1 MTVQW
6 ADDFSRYGLDDPSR
20 DRMKDGLPYN
30 NWVSRCRADPDPLA
44 VGERVCFFSN
54 GYDNN
59 SCAENRIALPTPTNG
74 TVGIAARYWFPSFG
88 GGGNQ
93 RGIAVFMPL
102 TPNSANYPDN
112 ILASVRVEAN
122 GAISIVGGLRG
133 EYAPIATTVGPVVS
147 TNSWSHIESSYN
159 GTTGAIEVRLNGVT
173 ILTGVSPKTGAIYF
187 ANPIYCIGGSGSEMP
202 VKDLV
207 IWDGSGTHNNNFM
220 GTVICRR
227 FLPNADVTLGGW
239 LPSAGTTGYDLLAD
253 SAPANVF
260 TVTGQLTPDGANNIR
275 INNTYYRPTAGS
287 VDAGT
292 PAGTSAN
299 PWLVAMGVDAAASL
313 SNLFNAINATG
324 VAGTTYSTALTA
336 HPDVSGKG
344 FSATQMLVT
353 SDDGLT
359 TTYVCTETMANASWA
374 SGTMSLVGPQDL
386 SYLSADSTPPAP
398 MQFQLQ
404 DLPPDVTSVRAILP
418 VVRAR
423 KIDGGDGNVQ
433 ASLISNG
440 DFANGANRP
449 ITTAFTYYFDVNELS
464 PDTGN
469 PWTPVE
475 FDAAT
480 SQISRTV

>member
-1 MTVQW
+1 MAVQW
-6 ADDFSRYGLDDPSR
+6 ADNFGRYGIGAGSGTK
-20 DRMKDGLPYN
+20 MKDGLPYN
-30 NWVSRCRADPDPLA
+30 NWLSDCIVDPDPLA
-44 VGERVCFFSN
+44 AANGERCLAVNN
-54 GYDNN
+54 GLTNN
-59 SCAENRIALPTPTNG
+59 PLIENRIALPTPTAGLVGWCHRVWHGNMPSGTSDRPSVVFYTVAGTALACMKLEPNGAYSLYNALNG
-74 TVGIAARYWFPSFG
+74 T
-88 GGGNQ
+88 Q
-93 RGIAVFMPL
+93 
-102 TPNSANYPDN
+102 
-112 ILASVRVEAN
+112 
-122 GAISIVGGLRG
+122 
-133 EYAPIATTVGPVVS
+133 IATTVVPVIS
-147 TNSWSHIESSYN
+147 TNSWNHVEVAYN
-159 GTTGAIEVRLNGVT
+159 GTTGAIEARLNGVT
-173 ILTGVSPKTGAIYF
+173 ILTGVASATGTIAFVTQTLRDGTGTGQSVRI
-187 ANPIYCIGGSGSEMP
+187 
-202 VKDLV
+202 KDLV
-207 IWDGSGTHNNNFM
+207 IWDGTGTRNNNFM

-287 VDAGT
+287 VDAGA

-336 HPDVSGKG
+336 HPNVSGKG
-344 FSATQMLVT
+344 LSATQFVIT
-353 SDDGLT
+353 ANDGVT

-374 SGTMSLVGPQDL
+374 TGTVSLIGPQDL
-386 SYLSADSTPPAP
+386 SYLSADDTPPAP
-398 MQFQLQ
+398 MQFALQ

-423 KIDGGDGNVQ
+423 KIDGGDGNIQ
-433 ASLISNG
+433 TSLISNG
-440 DFANGANRP
+440 DFANGADRP
-449 ITTAFTYYFDVNELS
+449 ITTAFTYYFDVDELS

-480 SQISRTV
+480 SQISRTL